1 MLENMLWSE
10 NILFDFNYFKY
21 ISTFFMTQFILV
33 DVPLKKNTDSAVY
46 DCNVLKY
53 YVMLVDSVV

>member
-21 ISTFFMTQFILV
+21 ISTCFMTQFILV

-53 YVMLVDSVV
+53 